1 MGRDLW
7 VPARRVGVGEVR
19 WPRQLM
25 SLLVVL
31 ALLAGPPMVLLL
43 LIGPPVRRWPSSEQV
58 QAWVQQP
65 LTEQTLTAA
74 LTIGAWLLW
83 LLLAYTVAVRVLT
96 RLRTTVGWLR
106 RLPLPTPLQAT
117 ASGMAGAAVFGVAT
131 NAVTVAPPQP
141 SPPLAAGMS
150 EDSDRV
156 SPIRGD
162 TAASDDGIHLA
173 GGWLPDEVA
182 GQVAASASLVWLRR
196 RRDYR
201 PRPPGPN
208 RPEELDAVG
217 LPPTVAAVQAAFA
230 DAPAPSI
237 APESSASFAALV
249 GALPVSGLGISGAG
263 TLSIGRGLLI
273 TALLAGHHLRTPTL
287 ITTRATLTSLLGG
300 DAQTLNRR
308 LPQLTTVDTIRDVTR
323 LVDPTTSPRIVLL
336 LKEECDGYDIS
347 HLADM
352 TAMTAGRVV
361 VLGGWP
367 AGPTWQAAAT
377 GHLHDPLRPDEP
389 GPRLCVLD
397 QVAATDL
404 LAVIVHPDPTPPS
417 AAPGPLL
424 PHVVPPKT
432 RLPRQTTRDEPRSRP
447 DASSRRFHL
456 RVLGEP
462 TLLIG
467 GEPVTIRRSAALQ
480 ILVFLA
486 TNHPTGATTSQLANA
501 IWPGVPRR
509 SLTGRLYTTLSELR
523 TVIRDASGMHAI
535 EHTDDRY
542 RLNPAH
548 LNVDLWQLQ
557 AAIHHA
563 ASTVTNTTAAWQ
575 AILDAYPADLAAGR
589 TWPWLDPIR
598 ETTRRHVI
606 DTCAALAD
614 AELDPQRGLALLQTG
629 LRIDPYNADLHA
641 RARSALTAHGD
652 HEAATELQGRYLHLL
667 SKAGLDDDAPD
678 RLPRRA
684 SNAAGVSRQ

>member
-1 MGRDLW
+1 M
-7 VPARRVGVGEVR
+7 R

-31 ALLAGPPMVLLL
+31 ALLAGPPVVLVLLV
-43 LIGPPVRRWPSSEQV
+43 GPPVRGWPSTEQV
-58 QAWVQQP
+58 RAWVQQP

-83 LLLAYTVAVRVLT
+83 LLLAYTVAVRALI
-96 RLRTTVGWLR
+96 RLRRTVGWLR

-131 NAVTVAPPQP
+131 NTVTIAPPQP
-141 SPPLAAGMS
+141 SPPLTAGMP
-150 EDSDRV
+150 EDSDGV
-156 SPIRGD
+156 SPIHED

-182 GQVAASASLVWLRR
+182 EQVAAAAALVWLRR

-201 PRPPGPN
+201 PHQPDPN
-208 RPEELDAVG
+208 RREELNAAG
-217 LPPTVAAVQAAFA
+217 LPPTVAAVQAALA
-230 DAPAPSI
+230 DAPAPSV
-237 APESSASFAALV
+237 APEPSGSFAALV
-249 GALPVSGLGISGAG
+249 GVFPVGGVGVSGPG

-273 TALLAGHHLRTPTL
+273 TALLAGQHLRTPTL
-287 ITTRATLTSLLGG
+287 VTTRATLTSLLGG
-300 DAQTLNRR
+300 NAQALDRR
-308 LPQLTTVDTIRDVTR
+308 LPQLNAVETIHDATR
-323 LVDPTTSPRIVLL
+323 LVESAPSLRIVLL
-336 LKEECDGYDIS
+336 LEEECDGYNVRD
-347 HLADM
+347 LADM
-352 TAMTAGRVV
+352 AAMAGGRAV

-367 AGPTWQAAAT
+367 AGPTWQAAPT
-377 GHLHDPLRPDEP
+377 GHLHDPSRPEEP

-404 LAVIVHPDPTPPS
+404 LAVIVHPDPAPPTPATPH
-417 AAPGPLL
+417 PPL
-424 PHVVPPKT
+424 PHVAPPKA
-432 RLPRQTTRDEPRSRP
+432 RLPRQATRGEPRSRP
-447 DASSRRFHL
+447 DASTRRLRL

-462 TLLIG
+462 TLLVD
-467 GEPVTIRRSAALQ
+467 GEPLTIRRSAALQ

-486 TNHPTGATTSQLANA
+486 AAHPTGADTPQLTDA

-523 TVIRDASGMHAI
+523 TAIRDASGLHVI

-563 ASTVTNTTAAWQ
+563 ATAVTNTTAAWQ
-575 AILDAYPADLAAGR
+575 TVVDAYPADLAAGR

-606 DTCAALAD
+606 DACAALAD
-614 AELDPQRGLALLQTG
+614 AEPDPQRGLAVLQAG

-652 HEAATELQGRYLHLL
+652 HEAATELHDHYLRLL
-667 SKAGLDDDAPD
+667 SHAGLDDNALD
-678 RLPRRA
+678 RLSNSPSSRTGA
-684 SNAAGVSRQ
+684 SHE

>member
-1 MGRDLW
+1 M
-7 VPARRVGVGEVR
+7 R

-43 LIGPPVRRWPSSEQV
+43 LIGPPIRGWPSTEQV
-58 QAWVQQP
+58 RAWVQQP

-83 LLLAYTVAVRVLT
+83 LLLAYTVAVRALT

-117 ASGMAGAAVFGVAT
+117 ASGMVGAAVFGVAT
-131 NAVTVAPPQP
+131 NTVTIAPPQP
-141 SPPLAAGMS
+141 SPPLAAGMP
-150 EDSDRV
+150 EDSDGV
-156 SPIRGD
+156 SPIHKD
-162 TAASDDGIHLA
+162 TAASDGGTHLA

-182 GQVAASASLVWLRR
+182 GQVAAAAALVWLRR
-196 RRDYR
+196 RRDYQ
-201 PRPPGPN
+201 PRPPDLH
-208 RPEELDAVG
+208 RREELDAVG
-217 LPPTVAAVQAAFA
+217 LPPTVAAVQAALA
-230 DAPAPSI
+230 DAPASSVASEPSG
-237 APESSASFAALV
+237 SFAALV
-249 GALPVSGLGISGAG
+249 GVFPVSGLGISGPG

-273 TALLAGHHLRTPTL
+273 TALLAGHHLRNPTL
-287 ITTRATLTSLLGG
+287 VTTWATLTSLLGG
-300 DAQTLNRR
+300 DAEAFDRR
-308 LPQLTTVDTIRDVTR
+308 LPQLNAVETIHDATR
-323 LVDPTTSPRIVLL
+323 LVESAPSPRIVLL
-336 LKEECDGYDIS
+336 LEEECDGYDVR

-352 TAMTAGRVV
+352 AATAGGRVV

-367 AGPTWQAAAT
+367 AGPTWQAAPT
-377 GHLHDPLRPDEP
+377 GHVHDPLRPEEH

-404 LAVIVHPDPTPPS
+404 LAVIVHPDPAPP
-417 AAPGPLL
+417 APATPGPPPL

-432 RLPRQTTRDEPRSRP
+432 RLPRQATRAEPRSRP
-447 DASSRRFHL
+447 DASTRQLRL

-462 TLLIG
+462 TLLVD
-467 GEPVTIRRSAALQ
+467 GEPLTIRRSAALQ

-486 TNHPTGATTSQLANA
+486 TNHPTGANTSQLADA

-523 TVIRDASGMHAI
+523 TVIRDASGMHVI

-548 LNVDLWQLQ
+548 VDVDLWQLQ

-563 ASTVTNTTAAWQ
+563 ASAVTNTTAAWQ
-575 AILDAYPADLAAGR
+575 AVVDACPADLAAGR

-606 DTCAALAD
+606 DACAALAD
-614 AELDPQRGLALLQTG
+614 AEPDPQRGLAVLQAG

-641 RARSALTAHGD
+641 RARSALTARGD
-652 HEAATELQGRYLHLL
+652 HEAATELHDRYLRLL
-667 SKAGLDDDAPD
+667 LHAGLDGDAPD
-678 RLPRRA
+678 RRSNNTSTATGARR
-684 SNAAGVSRQ
+684 R